1 MTGPFFRSPVPRP
14 LILSAL
20 YFCGLFVKL
29 IHPCEFSGIQT
40 FNLLHFSANQS
51 FVMTLLSLILYT
63 TVTTISKYTFSSGS
77 TIIIFW
83 LINTGLPGIHL
94 VQMKTHLWFRNNYRY
109 NLLITLYMLAQLTN
123 IKDRYYYICVL
134 QNRKN

>member
-1 MTGPFFRSPVPRP
+1 MAGPFIRSPVLRP

-20 YFCGLFVKL
+20 YFCDLLVKL

-40 FNLLHFSANQS
+40 FNLLHFSANHS

-63 TVTTISKYTFSSGS
+63 TVTTISKYTFSSCS

-83 LINTGLPGIHL
+83 LINTGFPGIH
-94 VQMKTHLWFRNNYRY
+94 FIAY
-109 NLLITLYMLAQLTN
+109 
-123 IKDRYYYICVL
+123 
-134 QNRKN
+134 